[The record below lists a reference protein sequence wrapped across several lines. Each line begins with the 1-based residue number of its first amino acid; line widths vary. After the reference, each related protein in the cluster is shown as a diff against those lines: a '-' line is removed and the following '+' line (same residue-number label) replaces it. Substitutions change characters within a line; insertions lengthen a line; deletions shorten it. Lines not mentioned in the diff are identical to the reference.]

1 MSSHLNGTR
10 EMLKLLYKVNQ
21 KKKKNTEGLL
31 VYLIQFLSSVAQNG
45 KDRRV
50 LNLEKNGQHFQV

>member
-21 KKKKNTEGLL
+21 KKNTEGLL
-31 VYLIQFLSSVAQNG
+31 VYLIQFLSSGSKLRMA
-45 KDRRV
+45 KIEED
-50 LNLEKNGQHFQV
+50 

>member
-1 MSSHLNGTR
+1 MSSHLNGTQ

-21 KKKKNTEGLL
+21 KIEKTTEGLL

-45 KDRRV
+45 KDRRG
-50 LNLEKNGQHFQV
+50 LNLGKNGQHFQV